1 MKRSEINRY
10 IAQAITFFAE
20 NNFKLPLWATASPE
34 QWQSM
39 LATGNYNEI
48 IEHQLGWDITD
59 FAKSDFPKEGL
70 TLFTIRNGSLQEG
83 SVGKTYC
90 EKIMI
95 SYVNQQTP
103 THFHWNKMEDIINRA
118 GGTLAI
124 QLWKADTQGNKTAEP
139 FTIQVD
145 GVTRHLQSG
154 EVVRLQPGESITL
167 EPYVYHCFWAEDEP
181 CMIGEV
187 SKVNDDNN
195 DNRFYEPLGRF
206 PEIVEDEPK
215 AYLLCNEYPRKF

>member
-10 IAQAITFFAE
+10 IAQAIAFFAK
-20 NNFKLPLWATASPE
+20 NNFKLPAWATASPRE
-34 QWQSM
+34 WNVMS
-39 LATGNYNEI
+39 ATGLYNEI
-48 IEHQLGWDITD
+48 IENQLGWDVTD
-59 FAKSDFPKEGL
+59 FAKNGFEQEGL
-70 TLFTIRNGSLQEG
+70 TLFTVRNGSLKNG
-83 SVGKTYC
+83 TTGKTYC

-103 THFHWNKMEDIINRA
+103 THFHWNKIEDIINRA
-118 GGTLAI
+118 GGTLVI
-124 QLWKADTQGNKTAEP
+124 RLWKADKEENKMDEP
-139 FTIQVD
+139 FAVQVD
-145 GVTRHLQSG
+145 GVTHKLKSG
-154 EVVRLQPGESITL
+154 DIVRLQPGESITL
-167 EPYVYHCFWAEDEP
+167 EPYIYHCFWAEGEP

-215 AYLLCNEYPRKF
+215 AYLLCNEYPKV